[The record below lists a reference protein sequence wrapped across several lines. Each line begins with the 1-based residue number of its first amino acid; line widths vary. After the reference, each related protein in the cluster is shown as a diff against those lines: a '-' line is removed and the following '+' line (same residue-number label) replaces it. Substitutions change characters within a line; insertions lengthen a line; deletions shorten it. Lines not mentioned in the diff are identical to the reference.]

1 MTERKCYVPSESFF
15 FFSFLVCVIHKVDR
29 LSGGPY
35 DLGLLMF
42 LTLWGALPLC
52 VGGTHDLLLIHR
64 WDAMPMI
71 MLCSTKL
78 RLLADLLPWKK
89 QAALKREA
97 EALCPVATRK
107 YILPTA

>member
-1 MTERKCYVPSESFF
+1 MYPLSLFF
-15 FFSFLVCVIHKVDR
+15 FFSFLVCVIHTVDR

-35 DLGLLMF
+35 DLSLLMF
-42 LTLWGALPLC
+42 LTLWGALPLRAD
-52 VGGTHDLLLIHR
+52 GTHDLPLTHR
-64 WDAMPMI
+64 WDATPMI

-78 RLLADLLPWKK
+78 RLPADLLPWKK
-89 QAALKREA
+89 QAALKQEA